1 MSPHHARESQNEPTN
16 ERVGRDFTRRQGADS
31 EVGAVSPR
39 PPPNDYNV
47 VCALIDALKYA
58 YHVGGGGGGGFQ
70 GCAGDRD
77 VRQVTCHPFAGCEQ
91 TRTYINNL
99 PLHTCDMIPNKLS
112 AAFSVALRP
121 AITIHQGRSRVAATL
136 KIGESRPAAAA
147 HHVRITR
154 RAAPFPG
161 FPPRLQTKRGKLP
174 PRRQRRDVNVLAII
188 YPFLALACGA
198 WL

>member
-16 ERVGRDFTRRQGADS
+16 ERVGRDFTRRQGTDS

-39 PPPNDYNV
+39 LPPNDYNV

-161 FPPRLQTKRGKLP
+161 PLRLQTKRGKLP